1 MDLINPTS
9 NASAAKNG
17 FTNGRLKG
25 FLLILL
31 AVLVLILLGVKL
43 GFNSAV
49 IDYSEEKRMEE
60 KKVNDFKDE
69 ENLIL
74 KNLNRIPESKKRMY
88 WQERLELKEREYFAF
103 RLKNWKW
110 DESVRK
116 AEQSYNDNKFALH
129 SIAHNLSFCIP
140 ILSQSSSVS
149 QTLYSLFNQHYSNY
163 HIFIRPTKQLN
174 LEQ

>member
-31 AVLVLILLGVKL
+31 AVLVLILGVKL

-88 WQERLELKEREYFAF
+88 WEERLELKEREYFAF

-110 DESVRK
+110 DESVRN
-116 AEQSYNDNKFALH
+116 AEQ
-129 SIAHNLSFCIP
+129 
-140 ILSQSSSVS
+140 
-149 QTLYSLFNQHYSNY
+149 
-163 HIFIRPTKQLN
+163 
-174 LEQ
+174 